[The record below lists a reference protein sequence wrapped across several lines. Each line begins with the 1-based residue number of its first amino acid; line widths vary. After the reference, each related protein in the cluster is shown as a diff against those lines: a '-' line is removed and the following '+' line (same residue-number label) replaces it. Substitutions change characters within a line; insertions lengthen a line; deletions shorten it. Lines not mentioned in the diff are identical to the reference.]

1 MAELI
6 VLGTAQDGGL
16 PHAGCRCV
24 QCERARCEP
33 GFRRLPAAVGIR
45 SGEATVLIDATNAF
59 AEQIHLLQCRAA
71 GNQAGGRY
79 APPATVLLTHAHT
92 GHYVGLWQLDRSALA
107 ANDVHVLG
115 PPLTIGLL
123 AANEPWRQM
132 VADGFITLAPLA
144 PDERVEVAPDV
155 RVTPLPVPH
164 RSEWGTDTVAYRI
177 DGPRRSVLYLPDI
190 DDWSGWHLDVA
201 DIVASVD
208 VALIDGTFWEP
219 FSRPGVPHPPVRE
232 SLDRLAAIA
241 RDGDAR
247 ILFTHLN
254 HSNPLTDREGAEAAE
269 VRERGFGVAEE
280 GERVSL

>member
-24 QCERARCEP
+24 QCERARREP

-92 GHYVGLWQLDRSALA
+92 RHYVGLWQLDRSAL
-107 ANDVHVLG
+107 G
-115 PPLTIGLL
+115 
-123 AANEPWRQM
+123 
-132 VADGFITLAPLA
+132 
-144 PDERVEVAPDV
+144 APDV

-254 HSNPLTDREGAEAAE
+254 HSNPLADREGAEAAE